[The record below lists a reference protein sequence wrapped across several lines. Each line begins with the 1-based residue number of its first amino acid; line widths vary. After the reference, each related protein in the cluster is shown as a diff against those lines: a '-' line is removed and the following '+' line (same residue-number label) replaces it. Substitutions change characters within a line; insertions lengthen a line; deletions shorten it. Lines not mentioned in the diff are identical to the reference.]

1 MYIIVLVI
9 GAFALYYYLNH
20 ANNGRKRQ
28 NTSHNH
34 PPKNEKT
41 TKDIEHYE
49 YRPKRLMTHIEKRF
63 YKAICDNIDNSLIVL
78 PQVNLATIIE
88 KVGNHRWQTELYRN
102 IDFVVFDADYNA
114 KLLIEINDATHNQ
127 KDRQERDMKVA
138 AIAASANIPIVT
150 FYPKYDVNPSHIRK
164 TIEAALH
171 PTLYENNGHV
181 MTTPQSQN
189 EKKADFPTYL

>member
-1 MYIIVLVI
+1 MYIIVLVL
-9 GAFALYYYLNH
+9 GVFALYYYLNH
-20 ANNGRKRQ
+20 PDNGRKRS
-28 NTSHNH
+28 NTSHNQ
-34 PPKNEKT
+34 PQKNENT
-41 TKDIEHYE
+41 TNDIEHCE
-49 YRPKRLMTHIEKRF
+49 YRPKQLMTHIEKQF
-63 YKAICDNIDNSLIVL
+63 YRAICDNIDNSLIVL

-88 KVGNHRWQTELYRN
+88 KVGNHRWQNELYRN
-102 IDFVVFDADYNA
+102 IDFAVFDADYNA

-150 FYPKYDVNPSHIRK
+150 FYTKYGVNPSHIRK

-171 PTLYENNGHV
+171 PTVNESNDYV

-189 EKKADFPTYL
+189 EQKADSTIYL